1 MIYHP
6 DVRDLGSCINEDHND
21 VSILLRSSL
30 LVGLIREVCSYL
42 CNAYS
47 LGEILRPKYGKSPR
61 CVGGFVH

>member
-6 DVRDLGSCINEDHND
+6 AVRDLGSCINDDDHND

-30 LVGLIREVCSYL
+30 LVGLIREVWSYL

-47 LGEILRPKYGKSPR
+47 LKY
-61 CVGGFVH
+61 